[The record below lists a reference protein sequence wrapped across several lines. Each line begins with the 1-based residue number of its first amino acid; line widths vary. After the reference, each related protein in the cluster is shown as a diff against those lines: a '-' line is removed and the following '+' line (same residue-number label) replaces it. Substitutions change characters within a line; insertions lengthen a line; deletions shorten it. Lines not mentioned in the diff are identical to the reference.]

1 MATHSS
7 ILAWKIPCTEE
18 PGSPWGCKESDTT
31 EHVRVPVHTYTRVR
45 ACAHT
50 HTHTFKS
57 SSIICCSTSHV
68 GSYFFDQGSNL
79 CLLHRKAES

>member
-31 EHVRVPVHTYTRVR
+31 EHVRVPVHTCTR
-45 ACAHT
+45 AHT
-50 HTHTFKS
+50 HTRTHTHHLPGLDDEGKLS
-57 SSIICCSTSHV
+57 PIASTP
-68 GSYFFDQGSNL
+68 
-79 CLLHRKAES
+79 LLLLLSRFSRV